1 MDVET
6 KEPSAQKEE
15 PQPENK
21 FLRNDINQA
30 TEAARDLHV
39 ENQIEFEPSIFTG
52 TPVTH
57 GEKDKIELL
66 GKVYHLVHG
75 GALRDS
81 RDFSNATQTRT
92 PVLESTMLHIAA
104 WHGNNEVVDLVAKQA
119 PKLLFSRNKNDD
131 TALHVAARAGHIST
145 VEKLL
150 EAYSNFQR
158 PEIAKAW
165 IEFMGLNDK
174 LEVDNYDEETNVK
187 DLIHLMKLKNNQ
199 GNIMLHEAMMC
210 SRSNGSNIFQVLEP
224 YEAQDDIGESLSGS
238 CYKFALNTTNSANQS
253 VLYLAVEAGHME
265 TVIRILEKCHENEM
279 PQGLSPLVAAIMKR
293 DEDMLSTILGKREEW
308 IHLKDTH
315 ERLPL
320 HYAASTGYL
329 EGVVHLLEKCKSCSN
344 QKDHYD
350 FLPLHLAS
358 HGGHV
363 EVVEELL
370 KYCLDT
376 SEMLDKS
383 GRNILH
389 IAARSGK
396 YEVVRYILLTPEL
409 EGMINQKDMEGNTPL
424 HLASKWCHPKTAYA
438 LTWDDRV
445 DLGLVN
451 QHKQTALDFVNAVYQ
466 SQKENPSLQQRLTWT
481 ALKSAGAKQSSRKI
495 VPVEFS
501 PNNLKP
507 KEAKVE
513 QSKDDRVT
521 NTEPYKDRVE
531 TLEVVSTLIVT
542 ASVAACLAVPGEAD
556 GAAKNLNHTM
566 FHFFIFSITIS
577 LFSSISA
584 TIILFWTRL
593 GVVQLLAYAL
603 KLVMPLLGVALISL
617 SLAFMAGLYTVISKL
632 SWLAT
637 TFLVIS
643 MIFIVVVFFLYILLF
658 LPSTST
664 SKPLRYIS
672 YYPFIFLASLAESGT

>member
-1 MDVET
+1 MGGAPE
-6 KEPSAQKEE
+6 KPSAKEE
-15 PQPENK
+15 EPAPEIK
-21 FLRNDINQA
+21 FFDTDAKQ
-30 TEAARDLHV
+30 EAEAERHSHANNI
-39 ENQIEFEPSIFTG
+39 EESQIEFEPSDVSG
-52 TPVTH
+52 TNVTH
-57 GEKDKIELL
+57 GEKENIELL
-66 GKVYHLVHG
+66 GEVYHLVHG
-75 GALRDS
+75 GAKINLQ
-81 RDFSNATQTRT
+81 DFSNLMQTRT
-92 PVLESTMLHIAA
+92 PVLENTMLHVAA
-104 WHGNNEVVDLVAKQA
+104 WYGNNEVVDLVAEQA
-119 PKLLFSRNKNDD
+119 PELLFERNSNSD

-150 EAYSNFQR
+150 KTYTDFQR
-158 PEIAKAW
+158 PEITKAW
-165 IEFMGLNDK
+165 NEFMESEKDEFDEVKGLI
-174 LEVDNYDEETNVK
+174 
-187 DLIHLMKLKNNQ
+187 DLMELKNNQ
-199 GNIMLHEAMMC
+199 GNTMLHEAMI
-210 SRSNGSNIFQVLEP
+210 SNRRSTGANIFQVLEP
-224 YEAQDDIGESLSGS
+224 YVAEDKKGESLPGS
-238 CYKFALNTTNSANQS
+238 CYKFALNKKNKTNQS
-253 VLYLAVEAGHME
+253 VLYLAVEAGHKE
-265 TVIRILEKCHENEM
+265 TVIRILEKCPENEM
-279 PQGLSPLVAAIMKR
+279 PQGISPLVPTIMKR
-293 DEDMLSTILGKREEW
+293 DEDMLSAILGKRQNW

-315 ERLPL
+315 GRLPL
-320 HYAASTGYL
+320 HYAASTGYH
-329 EGVVHLLEKCKSCSN
+329 EGVVHLLEKCKSCNN
-344 QKDHYD
+344 QKDRYG

-358 HGGHV
+358 HGGNV
-363 EVVEELL
+363 KVVKELL
-370 KYCLDT
+370 ECCPDPT
-376 SEMLDKS
+376 EMLDKS

-389 IAARSGK
+389 IAAKSGK
-396 YEVVRYILLTPEL
+396 YEVVRYILLKPEL
-409 EGMINQKDMEGNTPL
+409 EGMINQKDKEGNTPL
-424 HLASKWCHPKTAYA
+424 HLASKWCHPKTVYA
-438 LTWDDRV
+438 LTWDNRV

-451 QHKQTALDFVNAVYQ
+451 QHKQTALDIVDAIYQ
-466 SQKENPSLQQRLTWT
+466 SQKQNPSLQQRLTWT

-531 TLEVVSTLIVT
+531 TLELVSTLIVT